1 LVLKVNPLARS
12 LNSQVSNENLLKMK
26 SLLMVMLGMIFFSQ
40 LSAQNNGD
48 LSLGKGGKLYQG
60 TTLLK
65 PKDMLRI
72 MEPNPQA
79 YATFKKARANYNA
92 AIVLG
97 AAGGFLVGYPLGTA
111 LGGGDPQ
118 WGLAAGGV
126 ALILI
131 ALPLDAAFKKNARI
145 AIDLYNTDKGKTAQ
159 QFRPQLHVG
168 MQRTGVGMSLRF

>member
-1 LVLKVNPLARS
+1 MARS
-12 LNSQVSNENLLKMK
+12 LIKSDAKPNLLKMK
-26 SLLMVMLGMIFFSQ
+26 SLLMVVLCMIFFSQ

-48 LSLGKGGKLYQG
+48 LILGKGGKIFQG
-60 TTLLK
+60 GTVLK
-65 PKDMLRI
+65 PKEVLRL

-79 YATFKKARANYNA
+79 YATFERAKANYTA
-92 AIVLG
+92 SLILG
-97 AAGGFLVGYPLGTA
+97 TAGGALVGWPLGTA

-118 WGLAAGGV
+118 WGLAAGGA

-145 AIDLYNTDKGKTAQ
+145 AIDLYNTDKGKTAR
-159 QFRPQLHVG
+159 QFKPQMHFG